1 MSMPLRRHPLIE
13 QAAAHLR
20 EGFRSGRWSGKLPGV
35 LRLADEL
42 VVSKQIVRDAL
53 ALLEREGWI
62 TNEGAGSARRI
73 NGDPGGSAG
82 RRLLRVL
89 VLFHD
94 PLENLL
100 SHTTHLMFGAR
111 RKIEAAG
118 HVCVIASTTISAM
131 GSNSARL
138 GKLLDAEQAD
148 AWIVVGAPKEVLEW
162 FVARQIP
169 VLAFGGRFQNLP
181 LACCATSIGLGI
193 RAAMDVLR
201 DYGHRRVSL
210 LITAV
215 LKCPQPVPSVELYLE
230 ILREWGVTPGEFH
243 LPTYPETGEG
253 VQRCLDKLFQLTPPT
268 ALLVLDPSHCAAVLA
283 YLAKRGLQV
292 PQDVSVICMMP
303 DPVLRM
309 WSPPLAHFE
318 WPLSRHINRIT
329 RWVEGIAKGRIDLK
343 QYILDVGFAP
353 GGSIGPA

>member
-1 MSMPLRRHPLIE
+1 VSIPLRRHPLIE

-20 EGFRSGRWSGKLPGV
+20 DGFRSGRWSGKLPGV

-73 NGDPGGSAG
+73 TGDPGGRAG
-82 RRLLRVL
+82 RGPLRVL

-94 PLENLL
+94 PLENML
-100 SHTTHLMFGAR
+100 SHTAHLMFGAR

-118 HVCVIASTTISAM
+118 HVCVIASTSISAT
-131 GSNSARL
+131 GSNPTRL

-169 VLAFGGRFQNLP
+169 VLALGGRFQNLP

-193 RAAMDVLR
+193 RAAMGVL
-201 DYGHRRVSL
+201 S
-210 LITAV
+210 A
-215 LKCPQPVPSVELYLE
+215 
-230 ILREWGVTPGEFH
+230 PG
-243 LPTYPETGEG
+243 
-253 VQRCLDKLFQLTPPT
+253 TPPGWP
-268 ALLVLDPSHCAAVLA
+268 ARPS
-283 YLAKRGLQV
+283 
-292 PQDVSVICMMP
+292 P
-303 DPVLRM
+303 
-309 WSPPLAHFE
+309 SPRT
-318 WPLSRHINRIT
+318 SRP
-329 RWVEGIAKGRIDLK
+329 AS
-343 QYILDVGFAP
+343 
-353 GGSIGPA
+353 GGSSASPRPFCAKVRDTSARRRWPAPSASPAVTGTCRSTLRPSGARLRVIRLVS